1 MITAKVI
8 KDDDGLIK
16 GEEYKF
22 RLYPD
27 NSIKIELNRLS
38 SLFINNFISFS
49 TYSLLNCPISI
60 FLIILE

>member
-27 NSIKIELNRLS
+27 NSIKIELIYKS
-38 SLFINNFISFS
+38 
-49 TYSLLNCPISI
+49 
-60 FLIILE
+60 